1 MSNELR
7 NPVVNSFIYTDRQI
21 GYDLIHMSMPKSM
34 YVNVYVH
41 VEFLYV
47 SHEYH
52 SISVRIV
59 FISHCRRSRDG
70 VVLAIDMLSSSDIWL
85 FLVPLLHQLTA
96 LIGPRDKCTYTN
108 DQWWGVE
115 MIKRPK
121 EDLKKRT
128 RERSGLIYCCHL
140 TSTTFTT

>member
-7 NPVVNSFIYTDRQI
+7 NPVVNSFIYTFRQI
-21 GYDLIHMSMPKSM
+21 GYDLIQMSMPKSM

-70 VVLAIDMLSSSDIWL
+70 VVLAINMLSSSDIWL
-85 FLVPLLHQLTA
+85 LLVPLLHELTA
-96 LIGPRDKCTYTN
+96 HIDPQDKRTTYTKP
-108 DQWWGVE
+108 QWWGVE
-115 MIKRPK
+115 MIDSPK
-121 EDLKKRT
+121 EDLKRRT
-128 RERSGLIYCCHL
+128 RQR
-140 TSTTFTT
+140 